1 MVQSTKKFS
10 IHVKGTVHGDSDSY
24 QSQMI
29 QGLGEEKVTGLT
41 LGTTEGMQLEAIPRL
56 GLLGFIDR

>member
-1 MVQSTKKFS
+1 M
-10 IHVKGTVHGDSDSY
+10 KGTVHGDSDSY